1 MPREAPAAN
10 SAPRLASPDPSRA
23 ILLMLHPQLRE
34 GFGADAFDDGCVYCK
49 SLCCC
54 ADVNAGMNT
63 RECPRPVHCY
73 KKVRAAACGAV
84 GPPRWGAGQ
93 GTP

>member
-1 MPREAPAAN
+1 M
-10 SAPRLASPDPSRA
+10 
-23 ILLMLHPQLRE
+23 LLPQLRE

-73 KKVRAAACGAV
+73 KKVRAAACDAS
-84 GPPRWGAGQ
+84 GPRRWGRGQ
-93 GTP
+93 VPTVGVARGGRWLWRDRSSIQGATPP